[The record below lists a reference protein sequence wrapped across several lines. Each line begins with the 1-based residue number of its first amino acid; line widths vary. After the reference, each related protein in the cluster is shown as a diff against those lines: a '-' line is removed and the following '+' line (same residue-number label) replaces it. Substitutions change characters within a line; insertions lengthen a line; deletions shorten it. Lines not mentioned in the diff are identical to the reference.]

1 MGTNKK
7 SEALLD
13 AIAVPFSVSEKQ
25 AHIAKKLVAERVLG
39 DFNVQDFCKNNA
51 LSTKTYY
58 VWFENE
64 GFASYVNQLQDAV
77 IPADEREAYQKIKK
91 HILKIADKPNPSLK
105 EIEVFTST
113 FQYVVD
119 ADQRERAEALGL
131 SENKKPLSAQSL
143 DDKKSLLLSR
153 LKG

>member
-1 MGTNKK
+1 MGINKK
-7 SEALLD
+7 AQSMMES
-13 AIAVPFSVSEKQ
+13 IPVPYSVNEQQ
-25 AHIAKKLVAERVLG
+25 AQLAKKIVAERMMNT
-39 DFNVQDFCKNNA
+39 FNVQDFCSSNGI
-51 LSTKTYY
+51 STKTYY